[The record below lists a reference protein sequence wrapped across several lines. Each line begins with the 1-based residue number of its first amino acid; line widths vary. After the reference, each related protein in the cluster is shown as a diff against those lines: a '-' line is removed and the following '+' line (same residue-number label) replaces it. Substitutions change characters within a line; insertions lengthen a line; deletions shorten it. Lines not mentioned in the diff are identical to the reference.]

1 MADPIDLQTA
11 QTHLNSW
18 LAADLAISQGQEYE
32 IDTGG
37 TRRKLKRV
45 DAATIKKN
53 IDYWRGLVSKLQSGS
68 GKPKMKLVV
77 NRD

>member
-1 MADPIDLQTA
+1 MADPITLETA

-68 GKPKMKLVV
+68 GKPKIKLVV

>member
-1 MADPIDLQTA
+1 MADPITLETA
-11 QTHLNSW
+11 QIHLNSW